1 MARKSVAGT
10 GNRSEENHDGNL
22 IRRASSA
29 IGKLFGR
36 RTQIEPAGEPVRN
49 SSSRSATPSADSKPR
64 PTKRPSDIERDVLGR
79 TYTPA
84 STSGKA
90 GFRSDG
96 ADHQSDQEFAM
107 GVSEERWADEDRYT
121 NKSGDPRIGT
131 HNRTYEPGEAQAEP
145 RNR

>member
-10 GNRSEENHDGNL
+10 GNKSGENHEGNL

-36 RTQIEPAGEPVRN
+36 RPHTDPAGEPVRK
-49 SSSRSATPSADSKPR
+49 SSSRTAAPAPESKAR
-64 PTKRPSDIERDVLGR
+64 PTRRPSDIGLDVLDR

-96 ADHQSDQEFAM
+96 ADHQSDQEFAL
-107 GVSEERWADEDRYT
+107 GVSDERWADEDRYT

-131 HNRTYEPGEAQAEP
+131 HNRTYEPGEAQADP